1 MKKGWVFVLLVIGL
15 VSLGIMFGCGSST
28 STDTTTT
35 TTTTTTLGPSS
46 APASAVGTGASVGT
60 TALLGVANV
69 GSAVGNTSAITG
81 DPSKTSSSSVLSALV
96 SAFETIPVAPP
107 DSFFSSREASWD
119 GYCVVPSL
127 HTGEVVSVRFSTL
140 GGIIIDGAIFAT
152 PSQKK
157 IADIPGINW
166 DDLVDPSKI
175 FPTGIASIGAWAT
188 DPSRTYQNINSM
200 WDYIMWSSV
209 LPQVR
214 QYAITQG
221 APPTMALFATPAS
234 TLPDDMVGGFQ
245 GTVTRDA
252 SATNYGVNLSFL
264 GTMEYCTSI
273 TPAHE
278 VPKSLSGGGTI
289 TLPDGTAVTLTMN
302 LGFVTNES
310 GGIIP
315 STGSMDWSFTLS
327 GEAWS
332 GTATL
337 NGGDRTA
344 SGDVKKNGTAV
355 GTLYLNASGGAIVTI
370 EGVTYNIT
378 NPL

>member
-15 VSLGIMFGCGSST
+15 VSLGILFGCGSST

-46 APASAVGTGASVGT
+46 APASAVGTGASVAN

-69 GSAVGNTSAITG
+69 GTAVGNSSAITG
-81 DPSKTSSSSVLSALV
+81 DPSKTSSSSVLSALT
-96 SAFETIPVAPP
+96 SAFTTIPVAPP
-107 DSFFSSREASWD
+107 SSFFDVKDSSWN
-119 GYCVVPSL
+119 GYLVVPSL
-127 HTGEVVSVRFSTL
+127 HTGEVVSIRFSTM
-140 GGIIIDGAIFAT
+140 GGIVIDGLIFAT

-157 IADIPGINW
+157 IADVPGINW

-188 DPSRTYQNINSM
+188 GPTQTYQNINSM

-234 TLPDDMVGGFQ
+234 TLPDDMVGAFQ
-245 GTVTRDA
+245 GTVTREA
-252 SATNYGVNLSFL
+252 STTNYGVNLSFL
-264 GTMEYCTSI
+264 GTMEYATYI
-273 TPAHE
+273 DPAHE
-278 VPKSLSGGGTI
+278 VPKSLTGEGTV
-289 TLPDGTAVTLTMN
+289 TLPDGTAVALTMS

-315 STGSMDWSFTLS
+315 SRGTMDWSFTLS
-327 GEAWS
+327 AEVWS

-344 SGDVKKNGTAV
+344 SGNVKKNGVEV